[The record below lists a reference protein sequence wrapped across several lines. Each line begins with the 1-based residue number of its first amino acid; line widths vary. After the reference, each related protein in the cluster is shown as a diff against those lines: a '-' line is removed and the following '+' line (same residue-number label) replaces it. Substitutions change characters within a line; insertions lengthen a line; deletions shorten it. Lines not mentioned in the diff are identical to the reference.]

1 MKIIATMAPDKFMV
15 EMTRQELRQLDEDRS
30 LIIGEE
36 FPIMQAVKTLN
47 ALRML
52 DLDRMLYI
60 GQSIDRLKEAF
71 EEIQNSYNALMLFD
85 RLKNDDLYKQES

>member
-15 EMTRQELRQLDEDRS
+15 EMTREELRQLHPDRS

-47 ALRML
+47 TLRML
-52 DLDRMLYI
+52 PD
-60 GQSIDRLKEAF
+60 DRLNYLGRCIDSLKETF
-71 EEIQNSYNALMLFD
+71 EKIQDSHSALMLFD
-85 RLKNDDLYKQES
+85 RLKTVDKMEE